1 MRRTCGLLCVLLAA
15 AAASAAA
22 AGGGTATVLSEPG
35 TTVSSAMNWTAGS
48 LTMEVTR
55 QLDASIPST
64 VRAKQDAE
72 TDLEERLPKFLARA
86 VAPLQVDS
94 SHTLGDLLG
103 ADPALFARFSALD
116 LGARR
121 DQLFLSQDFGSLIAR
136 YTLPLFGQQG
146 MVVPLLP
153 AQGTPLHRRLGY
165 VPTRKFT
172 GLLIYATGLLP
183 EAGTGRMVA
192 ARPALFPRIWDEQM
206 NLVLEKG
213 MCSPDALARWG
224 MVGYALRPEED
235 AATLRAGTL
244 PLRLAARGVFGDSP
258 TDIVIPTDGARQLL
272 TLAENRELL
281 REGRIVIVY
290 DSLP

>member
-1 MRRTCGLLCVLLAA
+1 VLL
-15 AAASAAA
+15 SAAA
-22 AGGGTATVLSEPG
+22 VSAGAADSGTVTVLSEPG
-35 TTVSSAMNWTAGS
+35 STVSSVVNWTAGS
-48 LTMEVTR
+48 ITMEVTR
-55 QLDASIPST
+55 ALDPSIPST

-72 TDLEERLPKFLARA
+72 TDLEARLPQFLART

-103 ADPALFARFSALD
+103 ADPALFARFAALD

-121 DQLFLSQDFGSLIAR
+121 DELFLSHDFSSLVAR
-136 YTLPLFGQQG
+136 YTLPLFGEG
-146 MVVPLLP
+146 GVAAPLLP
-153 AQGTPLHRRLGY
+153 AQSTPLHRRLGY

-206 NLVLEKG
+206 NLVLDKE
-213 MCSPDALARWG
+213 MCSPDALSRWG
-224 MVGYALRPEED
+224 MVGYVLRPDED
-235 AATLRAGTL
+235 AATLRVGNL

-258 TDIVIPTDGARQLL
+258 ADIVIPTEGARQLL
-272 TLAENRELL
+272 TLAENRDLL

-290 DSLP
+290 DKLP